1 MEENLNDSSREKEE
15 ERQSVKNIK
24 WPFKAKLLI
33 AILIFIIITLAV
45 IILLITLIDSDDD
58 KENGGKKNNE
68 NDRYQKAGYI
78 ETWNDLFGIV
88 KPNLSYVKSDVII
101 NSFKKGGENYNE
113 TIGNV
118 NEGNDYPKNDRNY
131 YTLYVPYSSKNNK
144 DKFNGIFLYIH
155 GGSWTHGFK
164 EDIEFLCSR
173 YAKMGYITATMGYTV
188 LSGDY
193 EQYNIYRILD
203 EITAAINSIIE
214 ELEDMGF
221 DRNKLELAIGGIS
234 AGAHISL
241 LYGYTIKN
249 SPLPIKFL
257 INIVGPLSL
266 EPEFWY
272 KPAEYNNTLENIEPS
287 TVENAISE
295 GKIVKIFSDTVLV
308 GLMNGFL
315 GKIFSE
321 EEVEKMI
328 VNNTIDK
335 DNPKYQEMFQKVK
348 NSFPIKFVNNETL
361 PTLCEYAGNDT
372 LVGVAQ
378 YRFLKEYS
386 EKYGNQLDL
395 VYMRF
400 ANHDLISYDTED
412 GIKAM
417 RDIHYQILS
426 YAQKYF
432 THEK

>member
-24 WPFKAKLLI
+24 WPFKAKLFI

-58 KENGGKKNNE
+58 DEKTNNE
-68 NDRYQKAGYI
+68 NVIKQKAGYI

-113 TIGNV
+113 TIGEV
-118 NEGNDYPKNDRNY
+118 NKGKDYPKNDRNY

-144 DKFNGIFLYIH
+144 DKFNGILLYIH

-203 EITAAINSIIE
+203 EITTAIESIIK

-241 LYGYTIKN
+241 LYGDTIKN
-249 SPLPIKFL
+249 CPHPVSIIHKFDIL
-257 INIVGPLSL
+257 YS
-266 EPEFWY
+266 W
-272 KPAEYNNTLENIEPS
+272 ENIS
-287 TVENAISE
+287 KKVNI
-295 GKIVKIFSDTVLV
+295 KIV
-308 GLMNGFL
+308 
-315 GKIFSE
+315 
-321 EEVEKMI
+321 
-328 VNNTIDK
+328 
-335 DNPKYQEMFQKVK
+335 
-348 NSFPIKFVNNETL
+348 
-361 PTLCEYAGNDT
+361 
-372 LVGVAQ
+372 
-378 YRFLKEYS
+378 
-386 EKYGNQLDL
+386 
-395 VYMRF
+395 
-400 ANHDLISYDTED
+400 
-412 GIKAM
+412 
-417 RDIHYQILS
+417 
-426 YAQKYF
+426 
-432 THEK
+432 